1 MCSYHPCMNLD
12 SMSWQYYDEHG
23 LPVNERRTL
32 EEAQE
37 AEETIQREFR
47 LRTEMRKHEM
57 PAREFK
63 SQDSEVNNNSLFS
76 KLKSF
81 VESFVGNK

>member
-1 MCSYHPCMNLD
+1 MNLD

-47 LRTEMRKHEM
+47 LRAEMRKHEM
-57 PAREFK
+57 PARNFPK
-63 SQDSEVNNNSLFS
+63 DSEVNNDWGN
-76 KLKSF
+76 KLKNF
-81 VESFVGNK
+81 VESFVGLKKTK

>member
-1 MCSYHPCMNLD
+1 MNLD

-47 LRTEMRKHEM
+47 LRAEMRKHEM
-57 PAREFK
+57 PARNFPK
-63 SQDSEVNNNSLFS
+63 DSEVNNDSLCN

-81 VESFVGNK
+81 VESLVGNKKKN